1 MEVLL
6 GSSATKVGEPGT
18 VKVTLTPAKPVSPV
32 PPPPPHPAKAPKLRS
47 ARIETRAGE
56 DLTDGM
62 KTPEETALIVPITGE
77 ALVSVANL

>member
-18 VKVTLTPAKPVSPV
+18 VKVTAPTAEPVSPV
-32 PPPPPHPAKAPKLRS
+32 APPPPHPAKAPRLR
-47 ARIETRAGE
+47 RTRKETRAGE

-62 KTPEETALIVPITGE
+62 KAPEETALIVLITGE

>member
-18 VKVTLTPAKPVSPV
+18 VKVTPPTAEPVSPV
-32 PPPPPHPAKAPKLRS
+32 APPPPHPAKAPKLRS

-62 KTPEETALIVPITGE
+62 KTPEETALIVLITGE
-77 ALVSVANL
+77 T